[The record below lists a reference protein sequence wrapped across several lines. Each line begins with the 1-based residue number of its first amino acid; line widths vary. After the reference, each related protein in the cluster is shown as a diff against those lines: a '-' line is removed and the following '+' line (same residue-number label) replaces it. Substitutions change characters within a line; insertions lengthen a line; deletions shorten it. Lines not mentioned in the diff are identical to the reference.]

1 MFSQKKKNSK
11 GWLLLI
17 PLCLIFVAGIWMNID
32 RNDSTPVNSDDG
44 TSVSSEYDDEQKDND
59 NDIDT
64 KTGSGAIDS
73 NVDEN
78 PDNSYTDDTYN
89 ENGNEYIRDY
99 YLAISDDGVVVV
111 REFKD
116 GILES
121 EIYTEISVD
130 SLPPYD
136 RDALERGMV
145 MLTQDEVD
153 SLMESFEG

>member
-1 MFSQKKKNSK
+1 MFSQKKKTSK
-11 GWLLLI
+11 GWLLII
-17 PLCLIFVAGIWMNID
+17 PLCLIFIAGIWMNVD

-44 TSVSSEYDDEQKDND
+44 TSVSSEYNNDKKED
-59 NDIDT
+59 NDIDS

-73 NVDEN
+73 NVNKN
-78 PDNSYTDDTYN
+78 PDNNYTDDIYN

-99 YLAISDDGVVVV
+99 YLAISEDGVVVV
-111 REFKD
+111 REFKN

-121 EIYTEISVD
+121 ETYTEISVD
-130 SLPPYD
+130 SLPLYD

-153 SLMESFEG
+153 SLMENFEG